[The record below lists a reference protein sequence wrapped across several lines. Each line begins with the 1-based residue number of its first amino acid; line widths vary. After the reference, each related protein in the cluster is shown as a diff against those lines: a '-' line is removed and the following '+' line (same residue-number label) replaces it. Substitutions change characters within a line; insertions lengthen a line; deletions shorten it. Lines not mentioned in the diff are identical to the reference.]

1 MSAARGEVEMTITSA
16 SPLDAKVVKQL
27 ENAVS
32 KSQFVGQG
40 KKLKVVPKVCHVKQR
55 RKARSLEDLDIL
67 LTTPARTGQ
76 P

>member
-1 MSAARGEVEMTITSA
+1 
-16 SPLDAKVVKQL
+16 VKQL